1 MLQRIGSSS
10 GIAAHE
16 GKCIVTVGCDNQV
29 ILRERATGRSINS
42 SLHDHL
48 VNSWSFGCEGKRV
61 RARLRATMAPLLIA
75 GAMAT
80 ALVVASST
88 TSAPVSE
95 NLCTSGSV
103 HTMGTNGSTVT
114 AALAPARPVAVQ
126 IPVNACSHP
135 CDALYQSRTEACGEL
150 SGSKDSLCMSEA
162 ADRHGHCLSVF
173 K

>member
-1 MLQRIGSSS
+1 MLQHIGPSS

-16 GKCIVTVGCDNQV
+16 GKYIVTAGSDN
-29 ILRERATGRSINS
+29 
-42 SLHDHL
+42 
-48 VNSWSFGCEGKRV
+48 
-61 RARLRATMAPLLIA
+61 RLLAAIAPLLIVGAA
-75 GAMAT
+75 GT
-80 ALVVASST
+80 VLVVASGT
-88 TSAPVSE
+88 TSAPVAE

-103 HTMGTNGSTVT
+103 RTMGTTGGTVT

-126 IPVNACSHP
+126 IPVNTCSHP

-162 ADRHGHCLSVF
+162 ADRHGDCLSAY